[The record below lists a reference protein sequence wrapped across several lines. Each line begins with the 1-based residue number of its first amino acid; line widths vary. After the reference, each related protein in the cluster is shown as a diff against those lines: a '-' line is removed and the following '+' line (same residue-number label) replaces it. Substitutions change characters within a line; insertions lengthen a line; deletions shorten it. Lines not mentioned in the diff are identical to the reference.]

1 MKKTIFDISPI
12 IIFFIS
18 IFIFLILLLIV
29 CLNYNTVLFVVF
41 LLISFLFFVFLF
53 FLVNVSSPIITYKD
67 GIITRRGLFFGF
79 YKTVKANE
87 IIKIDHLILGRMQF
101 YELCDG
107 KSIPYSMFRRD
118 SSIKIP
124 YSEKGKE
131 FIKLFW
137 DKEIPK

>member
-1 MKKTIFDISPI
+1 MKKIIFDVSPI

-41 LLISFLFFVFLF
+41 LSISFLFLAFLF

-79 YKTVKANE
+79 FKTIKVNE
-87 IIKIDHLILGRMQF
+87 IIKIDHLIIGRIQF

>member
-1 MKKTIFDISPI
+1 MKKTIFYVSPI
-12 IIFFIS
+12 IVFFMY
-18 IFIFLILLLIV
+18 IFIFLILLLIA
-29 CLNYNTVLFVVF
+29 CLDFNIVIFVVF
-41 LLISFLFFVFLF
+41 LSISFLLFVFLF
-53 FLVNVSSPIITYKD
+53 FLVNVTSPIITYKD
-67 GIITRRGLFFGF
+67 GIITRRGFFFGYF
-79 YKTVKANE
+79 KTVKANE
-87 IIKIDHLILGRMQF
+87 IIKIDHLILGQMQF

-107 KSIPYSMFRRD
+107 NSIPYSMFRRD

>member
-41 LLISFLFFVFLF
+41 LSISFLFFVFLF

-137 DKEIPK
+137 DKKIPK

>member
-1 MKKTIFDISPI
+1 MKKILFDVSPI
-12 IIFFIS
+12 IIFLIS
-18 IFIFLILLLIV
+18 IFLFFILLLIV

-41 LLISFLFFVFLF
+41 LSISFLFLVFLF

>member
-1 MKKTIFDISPI
+1 MKKILFDVSPI
-12 IIFFIS
+12 IIFLIS
-18 IFIFLILLLIV
+18 IFLFFILLLIV

-41 LLISFLFFVFLF
+41 LSTSFLFFVFLF
-53 FLVNVSSPIITYKD
+53 FLVNVSSPIITYRD
-67 GIITRRGLFFGF
+67 GVITRRGLFFGF
-79 YKTVKANE
+79 FKTVKANE
-87 IIKIDHLILGRMQF
+87 IIKINHMIIGQIQF

-107 KSIPYSMFRRD
+107 KSVPYSMFRRD

-137 DKEIPK
+137 DKELPK